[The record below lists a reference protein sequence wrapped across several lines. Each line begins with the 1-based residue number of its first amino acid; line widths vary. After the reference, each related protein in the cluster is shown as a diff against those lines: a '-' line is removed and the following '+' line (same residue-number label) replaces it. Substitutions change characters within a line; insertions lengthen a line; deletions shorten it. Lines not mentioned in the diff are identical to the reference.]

1 MKEEEMKLIGRL
13 IRRVLDHPGQDSVH
27 REVRLEVAEL
37 CRRFPIYRYLD
48 QKEEG
53 QA

>member
-1 MKEEEMKLIGRL
+1 MKEEEMKLIAAL
-13 IRRVLDHPGQDSVH
+13 IRKVLDYAGQDSVH
-27 REVRLEVAEL
+27 RQVRQEVSDL

-48 QKEEG
+48 QNVEG